1 MTSLVNNNLSPIPV
15 FSNEILC
22 DEKPNQIAFIMS
34 FLGVD
39 EYTCSLKN
47 LVDAKKVT
55 AVRSVFFDNA
65 RNNSDV
71 VMQITNTQQTVLFP
85 RRKQGYIPVLMN
97 PEIDFALTTVAG
109 TGVFKITLLNFIIQP
124 FMWDA
129 TL

>member
-22 DEKPNQIAFIMS
+22 DEKPNQIAFTMNFS
-34 FLGVD
+34 GVD
-39 EYTCSLKN
+39 EYTCDLKN

-65 RNNSDV
+65 RNNTDV

-97 PEIDFALTTVAG
+97 LEIDFALTTVAG